1 MAPTHTTT
9 SEPITI
15 NIGEDIVEANAEEDN
30 AEASIYS
37 AWWIAVILVL
47 LLVCCCFFTAS
58 FFKQRRDNNKVLSDL
73 KLHKTALDNPTYAG
87 NAHFALGTT
96 ATGTGKRSD
105 PAALPPAGGYQS
117 ALKLRA
123 GVVANQVYAVP
134 VETSESLYM
143 DADTDTTRAVV
154 NQSYAVP
161 FETNTDSVY
170 MDADT
175 DTRGA
180 VVNQSYAVPFETN
193 TDPVYMDADTAPGTE
208 APYPLANY
216 DTVDSTN
223 ASTYAGASPAYMA
236 SSADNTAY
244 DHPTGLVRRDSV
256 A

>member
-1 MAPTHTTT
+1 MAPTYTTT

-47 LLVCCCFFTAS
+47 LLICCCFFTAS

-143 DADTDTTRAVV
+143 DADTDTT
-154 NQSYAVP
+154 S
-161 FETNTDSVY
+161 
-170 MDADT
+170 
-175 DTRGA
+175 A